1 MAEPTVAV
9 THVGE
14 VVVVQIVCKK
24 LLMKDDLRQFRLD
37 LEKLLV
43 GREQPRTVLDFDG
56 VEFLASD
63 ALQSLINLQ
72 KKTEQAG
79 GRLQLCTIRPE
90 IYEVFTITKL
100 SKMFNISTCREESLR
115 AIDVA
120 VAT

>member
-14 VVVVQIVCKK
+14 VVVVQSVCKK

-90 IYEVFTITKL
+90 MYEVFTITKL